1 MVGKTQNKTRSAHDY
16 FNTDHLD
23 QDLKLKAVRSGG
35 ISVFSQSANF
45 VIQMAG
51 TMILARLLTPKDFG
65 LIAMVIAFTGFF
77 LMFRDLGLS
86 DATIQE
92 PEINQKKMS
101 TIFWISFTLNIVF
114 SIIII
119 AVSPLIAWFFGEPR
133 LKLIAIVSSVSFIF
147 IGLSSQHLALLKR
160 NMFFFKIAIIEIT
173 ATLISTL
180 FAIIFAFYGFGY
192 WALVSRSIV
201 FFMTIVVG
209 AWTVCAWRPGFLTSL
224 AEVRSMLSFGAN
236 ISGYYFI
243 NYYVRNIDNTLIG
256 WRYGARELGFYYKAF
271 QLFELV
277 VNQLT
282 VPIHSVAVASLS
294 KLRDEPEKFHR
305 FYLKAISVVSF
316 IAMPTCAFLVAE
328 SNDIVYFLLGP
339 QWGKTA
345 KIFSVFGIA
354 AATTIV
360 YSTIGWLHA
369 SLGRAERLFRWG
381 LLGAIPITVGILSGL
396 RFGPYG
402 VAVGYSTALVLIA
415 GPGLS
420 FAGKPIGLTFRTIL
434 AAIWRYIIAAACA
447 GFLCRYI
454 LSSFDLIPN
463 LLGRLLI
470 SFMLF
475 AGLYIIL
482 IIAIFQSTKPIKDVV
497 SLMGEM
503 FPRFASKS

>member
-1 MVGKTQNKTRSAHDY
+1 LLEKTQNKKRSSHDY
-16 FNTDHLD
+16 FNTDHLN
-23 QDLKLKAVRSGG
+23 QDLKLKAVRGGG

-101 TIFWISFTLNIVF
+101 TIFWISITLNIVF

-201 FFMTIVVG
+201 FFMTVVVG

-294 KLRDEPEKFHR
+294 KLRDEPEK
-305 FYLKAISVVSF
+305 YL
-316 IAMPTCAFLVAE
+316 
-328 SNDIVYFLLGP
+328 LLGP

-345 KIFSVFGIA
+345 KIFSVFGVA

-381 LLGAIPITVGILSGL
+381 LLGAIPITVGILAGL

-402 VAVGYSTALVLIA
+402 VAVGYSAALVLIA

-420 FAGKPIGLTFRTIL
+420 FAGKPIDLKFRTIL

-497 SLMGEM
+497 SLIGEM
-503 FPRFASKS
+503 FPRFASKG